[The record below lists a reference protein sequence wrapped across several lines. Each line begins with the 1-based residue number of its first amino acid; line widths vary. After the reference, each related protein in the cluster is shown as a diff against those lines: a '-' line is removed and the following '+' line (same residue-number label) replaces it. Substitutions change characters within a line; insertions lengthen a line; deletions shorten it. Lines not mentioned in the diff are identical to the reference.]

1 MATPPGTDHREYD
14 TEQEVS
20 VYDLFLALLPFPML
34 LGVLAGRFTPF
45 PVNAALFIGATTTV
59 LVAGWG
65 LFWHYPS

>member
-1 MATPPGTDHREYD
+1 MATQQGTDDVAQDSHH
-14 TEQEVS
+14 EVS

-34 LGVLAGRFTPF
+34 AGVVAGRFTPF
-45 PVNAALFIGATTTV
+45 PVNTALFIGASLTI